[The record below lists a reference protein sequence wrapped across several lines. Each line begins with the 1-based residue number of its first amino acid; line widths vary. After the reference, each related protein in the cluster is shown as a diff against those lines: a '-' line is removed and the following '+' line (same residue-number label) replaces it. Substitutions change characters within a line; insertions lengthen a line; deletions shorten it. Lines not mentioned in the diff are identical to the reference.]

1 MGNEITLNT
10 LPAFYIL
17 KTLSLEETKM
27 ICKFIIRDI
36 PLINILLSMSQGI
49 PFPIIL
55 KYLKYQKH
63 KKKKEKKVALKP
75 EPEFRKADSKC
86 LIFLRNTHDY
96 VH

>member
-1 MGNEITLNT
+1 MGNKITLNI

-36 PLINILLSMSQGI
+36 PLINILLSMIQGI

-55 KYLKYQKH
+55 KYLTCQRH
-63 KKKKEKKVALKP
+63 KKKKEKKKKVALKP

-86 LIFLRNTHDY
+86 LVFL
-96 VH
+96 